1 MFWSLTYDQLLSF
14 SDDCL
19 SFYKSYIYAD
29 TFNFG
34 DVIPEIV
41 ATATQTSVMTAELY
55 NLDVA
60 YFAGVT
66 SLADNPTAYMKS
78 LAASAAFW
86 PETFSSALMS
96 QATGLLLGYESIVS
110 KDFLGVTPSPSITP
124 GRSISASGA
133 VATSTTAVVASNG
146 QTSTA
151 AVQPS
156 ASSAG
161 SGQASASS
169 AGAGAALASASPELI
184 MSAAAAAAGVVGMI
198 LL

>member
-1 MFWSLTYDQLLSF
+1 MA
-14 SDDCL
+14 
-19 SFYKSYIYAD
+19 FYQSYIYAD

-34 DVIPEIV
+34 DVIPAIV
-41 ATATQTSVMTAELY
+41 ATATQTSVVTAQLY
-55 NLDVA
+55 SLDIA

-124 GRSISASGA
+124 GMGITVSGA
-133 VATSTTAVVASNG
+133 VATSTTAMVVTSNG

-151 AVQPS
+151 AVKS
-156 ASSAG
+156 TASSAG
-161 SGQASASS
+161 SGQAGASS
-169 AGAGAALASASPELI
+169 AGAGVALASASPELI
-184 MSAAAAAAGVVGMI
+184 VSAAAAAAGVVGMI